1 MKTSP
6 LGELEKQI
14 MDIIWKSKHCSARD
28 VLIKLQKNRKLA
40 YTTVMTIMG
49 RLVEKGILIRN
60 LHGSSYLYQPRVSRE
75 KFVAKSIHIIFTT
88 AISTLGHE
96 AVTYFVKEIQK
107 IDLKKR
113 EELLKMLDK
122 KEDVV
127 LLDVRNRYET
137 RIGKFKNAIEL
148 DIDVFNEFPEKIN
161 KINGLKNK
169 KIVMYCTGG
178 VRCEKASAALLNQ
191 GVKDVYQLDGG
202 ILNYGKECSDAHW
215 EGKCFVFDRRVSIPL
230 DSTKEVHPI
239 SRCDICNEFSDIY
252 VNCKNVECDKLFICC
267 KNCQSRHKGYCPEE
281 IN

>member
-1 MKTSP
+1 MKVVTFYKYT
-6 LGELEKQI
+6 E
-14 MDIIWKSKHCSARD
+14 
-28 VLIKLQKNRKLA
+28 IKN
-40 YTTVMTIMG
+40 
-49 RLVEKGILIRN
+49 
-60 LHGSSYLYQPRVSRE
+60 SE
-75 KFVAKSIHIIFTT
+75 KFVEEHLTYCKKLGIKGKILVSNEGINGG
-88 AISTLGHE
+88 ISGEDKKVEEYKKKLLSYSEFKGIE
-96 AVTYFVKEIQK
+96 FKDTYSDEYAYRKMFVRVRKEIIRFDPK
-107 IDLKKR
+107 VDGKKASCKLSPKKLK
-113 EELLKMLDK
+113 EMLDK

-148 DIDVFNEFPEKIN
+148 GIDVFNEFPKNIN

-191 GVKDVYQLDGG
+191 GFKDVYQLDGG